1 MAIPLLIHRSAA
13 TIDAFEYFQSEQD
26 YGRVAVDTELGR
38 VVGRVLRGGVRGF
51 LGIPYALPPLEKL
64 RFEPPVPLASWGSE
78 RLEALEFG
86 AECMQSIEGNPI
98 SSASPSSLP
107 RSLCTRRS
115 PAVCFGRLDQ
125 RLGLEW
131 VHDNVASFGGDPGR
145 VTLFGE
151 SAGAM
156 SIGQHLHMDGAGV
169 LFQQVVM
176 QSNPMGYRFRSVTV
190 ANFLGEAMKRGL
202 DCFSL
207 DCLQTEPASEV
218 MRVQESIMGLPRSVG
233 DFFTWGPV
241 ITDRNYRRHVG
252 KHRKTWNCDTY
263 EEEAEE
269 RERQESRTVTLTGLA
284 LAAAAEHASAAKAP
298 GGRGVMSR
306 GRGRDEGQA
315 LPPVPVMLGV
325 NSHEGLMFVH
335 GAFPVTM
342 PKLVY
347 YSFVTAL
354 FRTSVIGVLRAY
366 GHLADQCE
374 ESGDYRRVMSQIMH
388 DYLFRC
394 PNLRAAQLLQEQNGR
409 DAPVFVYEFSHPT
422 EVPGFPECSGSSC
435 HTAELPY
442 VFNNTSS
449 SPGEEVAGA
458 IGGGGAGLAG
468 RVAADLTE
476 MAADALAVSVAEGDE
491 EGEGEGEG
499 GGDDHHGGNR
509 GEEQPA
515 AATVTVEPHFSS
527 GRGSRATAA
536 KEEAEGSEA
545 LTGGESSGRANSE
558 ETLGVGGRRGGG
570 DDADA
575 AGHSETMAEAEG
587 GPGAV
592 RRRDIDTDNGSSV
605 SRTSSGS
612 VPGAGERGLGGSSC
626 AAMAGGG
633 GAGGSDDVEEAR
645 SEEGGGGDSAAP
657 PKEPRRPSVHEAAEA
672 DMLVAEAMV
681 TYWASFGKAGDP
693 NSANAPVVW
702 PAWEGRRLTAQGNT
716 AGAAAMAA
724 LLASGHG
731 GVGKGSFSD
740 VFADAWSQAS
750 PTAAAGAGAGAA
762 GGSWQG
768 GPYFLEIKAR
778 PETREAQRDCMCEF
792 WDRLKYRH

>member
-1 MAIPLLIHRSAA
+1 M
-13 TIDAFEYFQSEQD
+13 
-26 YGRVAVDTELGR
+26 RVD
-38 VVGRVLRGGVRGF
+38 
-51 LGIPYALPPLEKL
+51 I
-64 RFEPPVPLASWGSE
+64 E
-78 RLEALEFG
+78 RL
-86 AECMQSIEGNPI
+86 
-98 SSASPSSLP
+98 
-107 RSLCTRRS
+107 
-115 PAVCFGRLDQ
+115 
-125 RLGLEW
+125 
-131 VHDNVASFGGDPGR
+131 VHV
-145 VTLFGE
+145 
-151 SAGAM
+151 
-156 SIGQHLHMDGAGV
+156 
-169 LFQQVVM
+169 
-176 QSNPMGYRFRSVTV
+176 
-190 ANFLGEAMKRGL
+190 
-202 DCFSL
+202 
-207 DCLQTEPASEV
+207 
-218 MRVQESIMGLPRSVG
+218 
-233 DFFTWGPV
+233 WGPV

-252 KHRKTWNCDTY
+252 KHRKTWNCDAY
-263 EEEAEE
+263 EDEAEE
-269 RERQESRTVTLTGLA
+269 RERQESRTVTLNGLGKSKKTKSTNASSDGVDDSSSGGGDDDGGHDHKGAGAAGGGGGGGGRERPSMSRIGPAHNYTAPFMNVVQPLEA
-284 LAAAAEHASAAKAP
+284 LAAAAEHASAARAP
-298 GGRGVMSR
+298 GGRGMMNR

-374 ESGDYRRVMSQIMH
+374 ESGDYREVMSQIMH

-442 VFNNTSS
+442 VFNNVEVIKESYSYHETSGPAIPTAEGLDANAGVENNEGHDGDGTGGGGPLSAVSNALGGVAGSVGGAAGGVVGTVGGVAGSVGGGVVGTVGGVAGSVGGAVGGAAGGVVGVVRSGFGIRRLLGGGGGGRKTSS

-476 MAADALAVSVAEGDE
+476 MAADSLAVSVSEGDE
-491 EGEGEGEG
+491 EEEGEG
-499 GGDDHHGGNR
+499 GGDDHHEGTR
-509 GEEQPA
+509 GEQEPA
-515 AATVTVEPHFSS
+515 AAAAVVVEPHFSS

-536 KEEAEGSEA
+536 AEAEDSEA
-545 LTGGESSGRANSE
+545 HTGEGSSGRANSE
-558 ETLGVGGRRGGG
+558 ETPEVGSRRGGG

-575 AGHSETMAEAEG
+575 AGHSETMAEADD

-592 RRRDIDTDNGSSV
+592 RRRDVDSDKPSS
-605 SRTSSGS
+605 SSSGGRTSSAS
-612 VPGAGERGLGGSSC
+612 VPGAGEQGLGGSSC

-633 GAGGSDDVEEAR
+633 GADGSDNGEEAR
-645 SEEGGGGDSAAP
+645 SGEGEGGDSAAS

-750 PTAAAGAGAGAA
+750 PTAASAAGA

-768 GPYFLEIKAR
+768 GSYFLEIKAR

>member
-1 MAIPLLIHRSAA
+1 
-13 TIDAFEYFQSEQD
+13 
-26 YGRVAVDTELGR
+26 
-38 VVGRVLRGGVRGF
+38 
-51 LGIPYALPPLEKL
+51 
-64 RFEPPVPLASWGSE
+64 
-78 RLEALEFG
+78 
-86 AECMQSIEGNPI
+86 
-98 SSASPSSLP
+98 
-107 RSLCTRRS
+107 
-115 PAVCFGRLDQ
+115 DQ

-169 LFQQVVM
+169 LFQQARTYQVVM
-176 QSNPMGYRFRSVTV
+176 QSNPIGYRFRSVTV

-252 KHRKTWNCDTY
+252 KHRKTWNYDAY
-263 EEEAEE
+263 EEESEE
-269 RERQESRTVTLTGLA
+269 RERRESRTPLEA
-284 LAAAAEHASAAKAP
+284 LAAAAEHASAARAP
-298 GGRGVMSR
+298 GGRGMMNR
-306 GRGRDEGQA
+306 RRGRDEGQA

-476 MAADALAVSVAEGDE
+476 MAADALDVSVAEGDE
-491 EGEGEGEG
+491 EGEGEG
-499 GGDDHHGGNR
+499 GGDDHHEGTR

-515 AATVTVEPHFSS
+515 AAAAVVVEPHFSS

-536 KEEAEGSEA
+536 AEAEDSEPH
-545 LTGGESSGRANSE
+545 TGGGSSGRANSE
-558 ETLGVGGRRGGG
+558 ETPEVGSRREGG

-575 AGHSETMAEAEG
+575 AGYSETMAEADD

-592 RRRDIDTDNGSSV
+592 RRRDVDSDKRSS
-605 SRTSSGS
+605 SSSGGRASSAS
-612 VPGAGERGLGGSSC
+612 VPGAGEQGLGGSSC

-633 GAGGSDDVEEAR
+633 GADGSDDKEAR
-645 SEEGGGGDSAAP
+645 SEEGEGGDSAAP

-750 PTAAAGAGAGAA
+750 PTAAAGVGAGAA

-768 GPYFLEIKAR
+768 GSYFLEIKAR

>member
-1 MAIPLLIHRSAA
+1 LFLNVWTPPGTRKGSKLPVMVWLYGGGFQQGASSHP
-13 TIDAFEYFQSEQD
+13 EYDGRRLAERGIVVVSINYRLGALGWMVSVTD
-26 YGRVAVDTELGR
+26 NLWGNYGL
-38 VVGRVLRGGVRGF
+38 
-51 LGIPYALPPLEKL
+51 
-64 RFEPPVPLASWGSE
+64 
-78 RLEALEFG
+78 
-86 AECMQSIEGNPI
+86 Q
-98 SSASPSSLP
+98 
-107 RSLCTRRS
+107 
-115 PAVCFGRLDQ
+115 DQ

-176 QSNPMGYRFRSVTV
+176 QSNPIGYRFRSVTV

-252 KHRKTWNCDTY
+252 KHSKTWNCNAY
-263 EEEAEE
+263 EDESEE
-269 RERQESRTVTLTGLA
+269 RERQESRTVTLNGLGKNKKTKSKKTSSDGGDDSSSGGGDSDGGHEQKRAGTAGGGGGGGGRERPSTSRIGPAHNYTAPFMNVVQPLEA
-284 LAAAAEHASAAKAP
+284 LAAAAEHASAARAP
-298 GGRGVMSR
+298 GGRGIMNR
-306 GRGRDEGQA
+306 GRRGRDEGQA
-315 LPPVPVMLGV
+315 LPSVPVMLGV

-442 VFNNTSS
+442 VFNNVEIIKESYSYHETSGPAIPTAEGLDANAGVANNEGHDGDGTGGS
-449 SPGEEVAGA
+449 GPLSAVSNALGGVAG
-458 IGGGGAGLAG
+458 
-468 RVAADLTE
+468 
-476 MAADALAVSVAEGDE
+476 SVG
-491 EGEGEGEG
+491 
-499 GGDDHHGGNR
+499 
-509 GEEQPA
+509 
-515 AATVTVEPHFSS
+515 
-527 GRGSRATAA
+527 
-536 KEEAEGSEA
+536 
-545 LTGGESSGRANSE
+545 
-558 ETLGVGGRRGGG
+558 
-570 DDADA
+570 
-575 AGHSETMAEAEG
+575 
-587 GPGAV
+587 
-592 RRRDIDTDNGSSV
+592 
-605 SRTSSGS
+605 
-612 VPGAGERGLGGSSC
+612 
-626 AAMAGGG
+626 
-633 GAGGSDDVEEAR
+633 
-645 SEEGGGGDSAAP
+645 
-657 PKEPRRPSVHEAAEA
+657 
-672 DMLVAEAMV
+672 
-681 TYWASFGKAGDP
+681 
-693 NSANAPVVW
+693 
-702 PAWEGRRLTAQGNT
+702 
-716 AGAAAMAA
+716 
-724 LLASGHG
+724 
-731 GVGKGSFSD
+731 
-740 VFADAWSQAS
+740 
-750 PTAAAGAGAGAA
+750 
-762 GGSWQG
+762 
-768 GPYFLEIKAR
+768 
-778 PETREAQRDCMCEF
+778 
-792 WDRLKYRH
+792 